1 MDIYIYIFMGVL
13 ECVIMH
19 PGKTLQIWGPQP
31 IWLPQQEPP
40 RNSVLVAG
48 LKVNISLTLT
58 QFPRSFLEIANLGQN
73 VIPYLCT
80 LKYVK
85 VRYL

>member
-1 MDIYIYIFMGVL
+1 MGVL